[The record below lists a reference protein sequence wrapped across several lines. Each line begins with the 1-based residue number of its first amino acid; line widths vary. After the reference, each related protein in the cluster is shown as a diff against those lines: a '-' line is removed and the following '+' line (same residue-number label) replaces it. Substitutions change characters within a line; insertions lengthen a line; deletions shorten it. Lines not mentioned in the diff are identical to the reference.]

1 MPLSDRQL
9 FEFELEQ
16 LKTIELLEN
25 EEMWAQRVIDEAAS
39 RSISSAELNAAR
51 DSSESS
57 QKPSWWFA
65 SGYAR
70 YQRSECL
77 GSESSRKI
85 YFGQSNHLLQSNLPD
100 ALENGSNQLFTGRIV
115 T

>member
-25 EEMWAQRVIDEAAS
+25 EEMWAQRVIDESAGS
-39 RSISSAELNAAR
+39 SIRNAELNAAR

-57 QKPSWWFA
+57 QKPS
-65 SGYAR
+65 
-70 YQRSECL
+70 
-77 GSESSRKI
+77 
-85 YFGQSNHLLQSNLPD
+85 
-100 ALENGSNQLFTGRIV
+100 
-115 T
+115 